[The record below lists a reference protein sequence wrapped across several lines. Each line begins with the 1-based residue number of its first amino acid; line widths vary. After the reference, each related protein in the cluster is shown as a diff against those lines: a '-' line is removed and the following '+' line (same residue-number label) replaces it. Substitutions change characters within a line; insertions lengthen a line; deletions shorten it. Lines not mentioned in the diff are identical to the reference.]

1 MPASAIDH
9 RGSGRSVI
17 EFLKIPGET
26 AMSRPSISDILKRT
40 QALREEFS
48 ETQEKLAN
56 LRVEGTAGGGM
67 VTVVMNGRREVLQ
80 VKIEKEVVTPDDTE
94 LLEDLIVAAMNQA
107 LAKAQE
113 VELTELNKVTGGM
126 LSQVIGGFE
135 MPGL

>member
-1 MPASAIDH
+1 
-9 RGSGRSVI
+9 
-17 EFLKIPGET
+17 
-26 AMSRPSISDILKRT
+26 MSRPSISDILKRT